1 MNNANPSHRPRAPDN
16 LHGPRGF
23 TLIEILVVVVIIGIL
38 GAVIVPN
45 LLSRP
50 DQARITAAQ
59 TDLRQL
65 ANALDIYR
73 LDNFHYPSTEQGL
86 DALVDRPAGF
96 PEPRNWNPDGYIK
109 ALPSDPW
116 GSPYIYERRSSDFT
130 LFSLGADGVEGGEG
144 AERGCPPGRKLVSC
158 PISFYDFRVRCAR
171 QCKAWPLPISRY
183 WQGPQRI
190 LRARGKPLAHP
201 G

>member
-1 MNNANPSHRPRAPDN
+1 MQNERPAS
-16 LHGPRGF
+16 GF

-50 DQARITAAQ
+50 DQARAAAAE

-86 DALVDRPAGF
+86 DALVSRPSGF
-96 PEPRNWNPDGYIK
+96 PEAKNWNTEGYVK
-109 ALPSDPW
+109 ALPTDPW
-116 GSPYIYERRSSDFT
+116 GSPYVYERAGTDYR
-130 LFSLGADGVEGGEG
+130 LFSLGADGLEGGEG
-144 AERGCPPGRKLVSC
+144 LDADIHLEGR
-158 PISFYDFRVRCAR
+158 
-171 QCKAWPLPISRY
+171 
-183 WQGPQRI
+183 
-190 LRARGKPLAHP
+190 
-201 G
+201 